1 MDLTKI
7 YTSIEDLPLYNFDK
21 IDTTGDLMWLYEDFN
36 GRQPKTDVTTLKPVY
51 DEIFNEFFVALSDPE
66 TEMRIQKESRIQ
78 VLISKHDTV
87 SMLIHRVAMGF
98 EGDVKSQQMRK
109 EFISRLLEYRYKIV
123 ETENDFN
130 THYDDLIAC
139 QKIAASLE
147 SVKTQITL
155 IENQLKQYKN
165 TQSVKMQRQVFIVSK
180 HLFNGV
186 PIKPK
191 EVSVAWWVEAL
202 KDLKQLQESQ
212 NTNNGR

>member
-1 MDLTKI
+1 MDFTKI

-36 GRQPKTDVTTLKPVY
+36 GRQPKTDITNLKPIY
-51 DEIFNEFFVALSDPE
+51 DEIFNEFFAALSDPE
-66 TEMRIQKESRIQ
+66 TELRIQKEAKIQ
-78 VLISKHDTV
+78 TLILKYDTV
-87 SMLIHRVAMGF
+87 SMLIHRIAMGF
-98 EGDVKSQQMRK
+98 ESDLKAQQMRK
-109 EFISRLLEYRYKIV
+109 EFIARLLKYRYKIV
-123 ETENDFN
+123 ETEYDLN

-139 QKIAASLE
+139 KKIANSLE

-155 IENQLKQYKN
+155 IQNQLKQYKN
-165 TQSVKMQRQVFIVSK
+165 TQSVKMQRQLFIVSK

-202 KDLKQLQESQ
+202 KDLKQLQEAQ
-212 NTNNGR
+212 NTKNG

>member
-36 GRQPKTDVTTLKPVY
+36 GRQPKVDVTDLKPIY

-66 TEMRIQKESRIQ
+66 TELRIQKEAKIQ
-78 VLISKHDTV
+78 TLILKYDTV
-87 SMLIHRVAMGF
+87 SMLIHRIAMGF
-98 EGDVKSQQMRK
+98 ESDLKAQQMRK
-109 EFISRLLEYRYKIV
+109 QFIDRLLKYRYKIV
-123 ETENDFN
+123 ETEYDLN

-139 QKIAASLE
+139 KKIANSLE

-155 IENQLKQYKN
+155 IQNQLKQYKN
-165 TQSVKMQRQVFIVSK
+165 TQSVKMQRQMFIVSK

-191 EVSVAWWVEAL
+191 DVSVAWWVEAL

-212 NTNNGR
+212 NAKNG